1 MENHNKIDYRMSGKY
16 LGLQLKRVVK
26 VFPVIILTTM
36 ILTLG
41 LGLFVNI
48 IVQLNG
54 QEQSKQKVSVGVVG
68 DADDSY
74 LGIGIYA
81 LQHMDNSRFQVSF
94 SEMEREEAEKSLE
107 TGEISAFVVI
117 PEGFVDSVVRGE
129 NMQVTYVTATG
140 SRSINSVLMDEIVE
154 SVSELITKSQSGIF
168 GMQTALIEE
177 KETDRFWELTDDLN
191 IYYIQHIL
199 NRSDF
204 FEVELLGYSNQLSF
218 FGYYVCSM
226 IMLFLLLWGMNG
238 SYLFIKKD
246 LSLARVLASKRV
258 PAFLQVAD
266 EYLAY
271 LVLIILSLLCVG
283 GTVLIGTELEYIK
296 IPEWEGVMMY
306 EKWTFLLQLLPVA
319 AMIAALQLLLYEFVS
334 GVISGVLLQF
344 LTAICLGYLSGC
356 FYPISF
362 FPERIQQAARLLPTG
377 IGNRYIGL
385 RFMGQSAGIEL
396 VALLLYA
403 IVFLLG
409 AMLVREIKIRKG
421 HA

>member
-81 LQHMDNSRFQVSF
+81 LQHMDNSRFQVTF

-168 GMQTALIEE
+168 GMQNALIEE

-396 VALLLYA
+396 GALLLYA

>member
-81 LQHMDNSRFQVSF
+81 LQHMDSSRFQVTF

-107 TGEISAFVVI
+107 AGEISAFVVI

-140 SRSINSVLMDEIVE
+140 SRSMNSVLMDEIVE

-168 GMQTALIEE
+168 GMQNALIEE

-204 FEVELLGYSNQLSF
+204 FELELLGYSNQLSF

-296 IPEWEGVMMY
+296 IPEWEGAMMY
-306 EKWTFLLQLLPVA
+306 EKWAFLLQLLPVA

-334 GVISGVLLQF
+334 GVISGILLQF

-362 FPERIQQAARLLPTG
+362 FPERIQQAAGLLPTG

-385 RFMGQSAGIEL
+385 RFMGQSAGMEL
-396 VALLLYA
+396 GALLLYA

>member
-1 MENHNKIDYRMSGKY
+1 
-16 LGLQLKRVVK
+16 
-26 VFPVIILTTM
+26 
-36 ILTLG
+36 
-41 LGLFVNI
+41 
-48 IVQLNG
+48 
-54 QEQSKQKVSVGVVG
+54 
-68 DADDSY
+68 
-74 LGIGIYA
+74 
-81 LQHMDNSRFQVSF
+81 
-94 SEMEREEAEKSLE
+94 
-107 TGEISAFVVI
+107 
-117 PEGFVDSVVRGE
+117 
-129 NMQVTYVTATG
+129 MQITYVTATG

-283 GTVLIGTELEYIK
+283 GTVLMGTELEYIK

-306 EKWTFLLQLLPVA
+306 EKWTFLLQLLPVT